1 MGDFIFIGSVFCAL
15 ISAYLLLFKK
25 NIVHLFSDKIL
36 AILFLS
42 YSYCTLNFI
51 LISSGWLI
59 FFPNLYRTSAPINYL
74 IPPLAYMYVKSVLT
88 NKNKWNLVD
97 ALHLI
102 PFLLIAIN
110 YIPLYCMGIDNK
122 KEVVTLVIERFN
134 NNYNI
139 QDGFFSEKIQ
149 FLRPIQSIVYIIL
162 QWKLIYDFKRKQ
174 NLGYFKEH
182 TELILSWL
190 IQFTSAITFTIL
202 TFLIF
207 VIGVVYTLYTNQ
219 SINDIV
225 FYASIPVS
233 ISLFYLTSYLI
244 LNPNV
249 FLGLPY
255 IDYNKNN
262 QKIEVLDKLK
272 YEEEIA
278 AIESYLANNKPYLK
292 QGFSINEFSMALG
305 LPAKLVSFLINNHFD
320 KNFNDFVNTYR
331 IAQVTDCIKA
341 GDLNQFT
348 LYALA
353 TQAGFSNKTSF
364 VDAFKKVHNCTPS
377 QFISNTIVQ

>member
-1 MGDFIFIGSVFCAL
+1 
-15 ISAYLLLFKK
+15 
-25 NIVHLFSDKIL
+25 
-36 AILFLS
+36 
-42 YSYCTLNFI
+42 
-51 LISSGWLI
+51 
-59 FFPNLYRTSAPINYL
+59 
-74 IPPLAYMYVKSVLT
+74 MYVKSVLT
-88 NKNKWNLVD
+88 NKNKWKLVD
-97 ALHLI
+97 ALHLT

-122 KEVVTLVIERFN
+122 KEVVKLVIQSFN

-139 QDGFFSEKIQ
+139 QDGFFTEKIQ

-162 QWKLIYDFKRKQ
+162 QWKLIYSFKRKQ
-174 NLGYFKEH
+174 HLGYFKEH

-190 IQFTSAITFTIL
+190 IKFTSAITFTIL

-255 IDYNKNN
+255 IDYNKYN
-262 QKIEVLDKLK
+262 QKIEVLDKVK

-278 AIESYLANNKPYLK
+278 AIESYLTNNKPYLK
-292 QGFSINEFSMALG
+292 QGFSINEFSMAVG

-341 GDLNQFT
+341 GDFNQFT

-377 QFISNTIVQ
+377 HFISNLIVQ